1 MALAL
6 KFRAIR
12 FQYFEE
18 SVRRDPSI
26 AALAGL
32 IQVSAPTEIDR
43 LYPRLRPARVTVTT
57 ARGKFTRQADEAL
70 GSRLVPFDDDG
81 LKGKFLELVSPVH
94 GETIAKT
101 LAERVWAIEDC
112 TDVRPLIEALAKA

>member
-18 SVRRDPSI
+18 SVRRDPSM

-32 IQVSAPTEIDR
+32 IEISAPTEIDR

-57 ARGKFTRQADEAL
+57 ARGTFTRQADEAL

-81 LKGKFLELVSPVH
+81 LKGKFLELVTPVH
-94 GETIAKT
+94 GDAAKT
-101 LAERVWAIEDC
+101 LAERVWTIEESAN
-112 TDVRPLIEALAKA
+112 VRPLIEALAKA